1 MPKAEEREGERKS
14 DTESE
19 RQGRHARA
27 RDREMEREREG
38 EIERK
43 RERERERGERDHTV
57 SQLGAGSASSCF
69 LTSASTAL
77 ISGACVQMRI
87 GRASTSCSACEKET
101 RMRKE

>member
-19 RQGRHARA
+19 RQGRHARE

-43 RERERERGERDHTV
+43 RERERGERDHTV